1 MWDKQIAID
10 QIKAIT
16 LKGKIFFG
24 VGAINAFEN
33 IAEEL
38 KNEGIST
45 FLIVTGKNAY
55 ISSGAWEVIE
65 SVLLSKGLK
74 FTLYDGV
81 MPNPTVEQ
89 VDTAVAMGLSIG
101 AQAVIGIGGGSAI
114 DAAKSA
120 AIMMKIRLKKVRQF
134 SSKICPSVRSAW
146 SLT

>member
-10 QIKAIT
+10 QVKAIT

-65 SVLLSKGLK
+65 SVRRR
-74 FTLYDGV
+74 Y
-81 MPNPTVEQ
+81 
-89 VDTAVAMGLSIG
+89 
-101 AQAVIGIGGGSAI
+101 AQSHRGTGGHRRCYGPFHRS
-114 DAAKSA
+114 SGGH
-120 AIMMKIRLKKVRQF
+120 RYRRRQ
-134 SSKICPSVRSAW
+134 CH
-146 SLT
+146 